1 MTTAA
6 TPYLV
11 ADAAHV
17 TIMRPLASTAFG
29 RYSLQ
34 VPDGIDIE
42 DIHTFAAPGNELGY
56 VGSLV
61 KGRRVGGWA
70 RRFVRADVSVT
81 AKDDDDP
88 IRVSESNV
96 DAVLREA
103 RDRTAGDF
111 FLESSITQAGLGPW
125 VPLTDFG
132 VGDIVNVEIFGRV
145 VQLPVTRIEP
155 VVDDAVVVGW
165 TVHVGGQVV
174 GDSRARENENA
185 EIRRALIRDQR
196 DLAGIEAQVSKAV
209 RDSTDAKST
218 ASSAKT
224 AAESASTAASEA
236 LSAVHDAEGAIRKAL
251 DGAAEAEEKGRGY
264 AKEAADAYELAKG
277 AYENAQSALAEME
290 RLLSE
295 SDEILDKNSTLR
307 DEISVLHSQVSALGA
322 QISVANGKMRELA
335 DEASTN
341 AEAAKSAAAQARQ
354 ATDEAADVRE
364 KVAVSV
370 REAQQAIADGR
381 KYVSDA
387 QSHAQ
392 SAAGAVADAQKYASE
407 AKQQAD
413 AALATVESVSEL
425 KTQAQSASTE
435 AGRKLKQLQAES
447 KELLSKVDA
456 EQNKILQLHQ
466 GVLDMHGEIAD
477 AHGEA
482 IRAVARGVQ
491 AAGAAAGSASMGA
504 MYAQLTADDA
514 SRAAKSAL
522 DAAEKNQESIV
533 ILGEAQQKLEAAT
546 RKLSEAN
553 EKNTAAIN
561 NLKDATKLQT
571 QINADLREADAKL
584 ADAQA
589 KLEKITKNLEEA
601 QRATNQAV
609 RAVGAAAGFAAQ
621 TGMHAAQTG
630 ERAAKAAESALEANR
645 LNGEAIKK
653 LDQAVLAAKY
663 TTEYNKVLA
672 ANYAPKDLYIHI
684 RGDKNWFRKVETIRD
699 ESGVIITAKVK
710 IEDEELVL
718 PVIDAPGTVF
728 ATLEIGLYE
737 DGFIYG
743 KLTNRSS
750 MNIKDSIN
758 GAMTVPLGGSHRDD
772 VSINGVLHPLRIL
785 PMYQKQLDAL
795 DAKYRKLGLDI

>member
-1 MTTAA
+1 MVM
-6 TPYLV
+6 PVLV
-11 ADAAHV
+11 ADSAKV
-17 TIMRPLASTAFG
+17 SVMRPLVSSAFG
-29 RYSLQ
+29 KRSVTL
-34 VPDGIDIE
+34 PDGVAPE
-42 DIHTFAAPGNELGY
+42 DVFSLSAPGNEPGY
-56 VGSLV
+56 VALLRPGV
-61 KGRRVGGWA
+61 RTGGFA
-70 RRFVRADVSVT
+70 RRFMRADVTVV
-81 AKDDDDP
+81 AADP
-88 IRVSESNV
+88 SNPDVFAES
-96 DAVLREA
+96 DTHAVLSEA
-103 RDRTAGDF
+103 RDRVAGEF
-111 FLESSITQAGLGPW
+111 FLESDISLAGLGRW
-125 VPLTDFG
+125 VPHRDFS
-132 VGDIVNVEIFGRV
+132 VGDLATVVVFGLRV
-145 VQLPVTRIEP
+145 VLPVTRIE
-155 VVDDAVVVGW
+155 AVISEHSTQDW
-165 TVHVGGQVV
+165 LVHVGGQLVSDEQARLVENETVRKAVV
-174 GDSRARENENA
+174 QDRRELAGVEARASRAAA
-185 EIRRALIRDQR
+185 E
-196 DLAGIEAQVSKAV
+196 
-209 RDSTDAKST
+209 
-218 ASSAKT
+218 ASSAKAT
-224 AAESASTAASEA
+224 ADSASAAASEA
-236 LSAVHDAEGAIRKAL
+236 LSAVHDAEGVIRKSL
-251 DGAAEAEEKGRGY
+251 DGAAEAEERGKGY
-264 AKEAADAYELAKG
+264 AQEAYEAYGKAQS

-290 RLLSE
+290 RLLAE

-322 QISVANGKMRELA
+322 QISIANGKMRELA

-341 AEAAKSAAAQARQ
+341 AEAAKTAASQARQ

-364 KVAVSV
+364 KVAATVQQ
-370 REAQQAIADGR
+370 AQQAIADGR
-381 KYVSDA
+381 KYVGQA

-392 SAAGAVADAQKYASE
+392 SAAGAVADAQRYASE
-407 AKQQAD
+407 AKEQAD

-435 AGRKLKQLQAES
+435 AGRKLKQLQDES
-447 KELLSKVDA
+447 AELLSKIDQ
-456 EQNKILQLHQ
+456 EQNDILALHQ
-466 GVLDMHGEIAD
+466 GVLEMHGEIAK

-482 IRAVARGVQ
+482 IKAVARGVQ

-522 DAAEKNQESIV
+522 DAAEKNQESIL
-533 ILGEAQQKLEAAT
+533 ILEQAQKKLEAAT
-546 RKLSEAN
+546 RKLTEAN
-553 EKNTAAIN
+553 EKNTAAIT
-561 NLKDATKLQT
+561 NLKDATKLQNK
-571 QINADLREADAKL
+571 INDDLRAADEKL